1 VNSRAAVYTLFILV
15 LTGMGLVLVWV
26 AIRFATPRPEYVE
39 IGQLSDFPPSR
50 EPYFVNDPR
59 PVFILN
65 YNDVL
70 LVLDPLNRVVGGAP
84 VRWWTQEQAY
94 VDPNR
99 GTFFDRYGNPTHHRS
114 NPDYPVEKQGLLRYP
129 VSIRGDRII
138 IELSRPALNTP

>member
-1 VNSRAAVYTLFILV
+1 MNSRAAVYTLFILV
-15 LTGMGLVLVWV
+15 LIGMGLVLAWV
-26 AIRFATPRPEYVE
+26 AIRFATPQPEYVE

-70 LVLDPLNRVVGGAP
+70 LVLDPLNQDAGGAP

-114 NPDYPVEKQGLLRYP
+114 NPDYPVEKQGLLHYP
-129 VSIRGDRII
+129 VSLRGDRII
-138 IELSRPALNTP
+138 IEVSHPVLNTP